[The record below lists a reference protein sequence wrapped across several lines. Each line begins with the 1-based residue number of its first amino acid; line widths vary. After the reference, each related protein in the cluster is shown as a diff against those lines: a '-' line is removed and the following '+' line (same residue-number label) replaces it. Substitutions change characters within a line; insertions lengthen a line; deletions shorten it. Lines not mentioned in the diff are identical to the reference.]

1 MIIDCDTCVVRHQAC
16 DDCVVG
22 VLLGLPEVPA
32 RSGDGASASGA
43 SGSGASGSGG
53 SGAGASG
60 ASAVGEGAVGLDGVG
75 APREPAAPGA
85 PLPVEFGPVERRAL
99 EVLADHGLIPR
110 LRLVTAGP
118 EPAGAERSSAR
129 RAPQQRRD
137 AG

>member
-32 RSGDGASASGA
+32 RPGEDEAEADGA
-43 SGSGASGSGG
+43 
-53 SGAGASG
+53 
-60 ASAVGEGAVGLDGVG
+60 G

-99 EVLADHGLIPR
+99 EVLADHGLIPH

-118 EPAGAERSSAR
+118 EVTAGDERVPAPRGSGR
-129 RAPQQRRD
+129 RRD

>member
-32 RSGDGASASGA
+32 RDGDVA
-43 SGSGASGSGG
+43 GG
-53 SGAGASG
+53 P
-60 ASAVGEGAVGLDGVG
+60 GEPGR
-75 APREPAAPGA
+75 PREPAEPGA

-99 EVLADHGLIPR
+99 EVLADHGLIPH
-110 LRLVTAGP
+110 LRLVTASAPGSDGGEAP
-118 EPAGAERSSAR
+118 ER
-129 RAPQQRRD
+129 RGRGRRRD

>member
-32 RSGDGASASGA
+32 RDGDVA
-43 SGSGASGSGG
+43 GG
-53 SGAGASG
+53 PGDPGR
-60 ASAVGEGAVGLDGVG
+60 
-75 APREPAAPGA
+75 PREPAEPGA

-99 EVLADHGLIPR
+99 EVLADHGLIPH
-110 LRLVTAGP
+110 LRLITASAP
-118 EPAGAERSSAR
+118 RTDAGEAPAR
-129 RAPQQRRD
+129 RGPQRRRD

>member
-32 RSGDGASASGA
+32 RDGDVDGA
-43 SGSGASGSGG
+43 
-53 SGAGASG
+53 AGEPG
-60 ASAVGEGAVGLDGVG
+60 R
-75 APREPAAPGA
+75 PREPAEPGA

-99 EVLADHGLIPR
+99 EVLADHGLIPH
-110 LRLVTAGP
+110 LRLVTAAVPDHDDGAPVRRGP
-118 EPAGAERSSAR
+118 QR
-129 RAPQQRRD
+129 RRD

>member
-1 MIIDCDTCVVRHQAC
+1 MLIDCDTCVVRHQAC

-32 RSGDGASASGA
+32 RTD
-43 SGSGASGSGG
+43 
-53 SGAGASG
+53 
-60 ASAVGEGAVGLDGVG
+60 AVE
-75 APREPAAPGA
+75 PREPAEPGA

-110 LRLVTAGP
+110 LRLVTASETPEGP
-118 EPAGAERSSAR
+118 GDERMTTGRGAGR
-129 RAPQQRRD
+129 RRD

>member
-32 RSGDGASASGA
+32 RDDD
-43 SGSGASGSGG
+43 
-53 SGAGASG
+53 
-60 ASAVGEGAVGLDGVG
+60 EGAAPV

-99 EVLADHGLIPR
+99 EVLADHGLIPH
-110 LRLVTAGP
+110 LRLVTADPEEAAGGERIPGP
-118 EPAGAERSSAR
+118 R
-129 RAPQQRRD
+129 RRRD

>member
-32 RSGDGASASGA
+32 RDGDVAG
-43 SGSGASGSGG
+43 
-53 SGAGASG
+53 GAGEPG
-60 ASAVGEGAVGLDGVG
+60 R
-75 APREPAAPGA
+75 PREPAEPGA

-99 EVLADHGLIPR
+99 EVLADHGLIPH
-110 LRLVTAGP
+110 LRLITAS
-118 EPAGAERSSAR
+118 ETPAAGEERVPAR
-129 RAPQQRRD
+129 QGVRRRRD

>member
-22 VLLGLPEVPA
+22 VLLGTPEVPG
-32 RSGDGASASGA
+32 RDGA
-43 SGSGASGSGG
+43 
-53 SGAGASG
+53 
-60 ASAVGEGAVGLDGVG
+60 EGVPTTTA
-75 APREPAAPGA
+75 REPAAPGA

-110 LRLVTAGP
+110 LRLVTATDAP
-118 EPAGAERSSAR
+118 ETGAGRTGRGGSSR
-129 RAPQQRRD
+129 RRD